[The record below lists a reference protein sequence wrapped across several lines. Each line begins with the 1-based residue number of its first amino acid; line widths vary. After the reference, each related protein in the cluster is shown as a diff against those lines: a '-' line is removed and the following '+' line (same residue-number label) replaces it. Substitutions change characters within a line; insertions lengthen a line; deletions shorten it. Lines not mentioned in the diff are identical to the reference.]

1 MEKNV
6 AVVSLVWYAG
16 QRQEPFPFSR
26 PGAFFRTIMISFPSP
41 AITMEEA
48 HRCDINDRFCSF
60 FEYQGG
66 DLLSSSQRSTLTVE
80 GKKKVQLC
88 SEKTTASTSSK
99 RVHFPANH
107 VECIVREDDANDHVE
122 IESRKWYSN
131 EDLTRFRKDF
141 VEQARQVARFHRK
154 SNPKGCGSN
163 LVQLFRECMKGNNL
177 SLQEDGM
184 TPTTR
189 SLDGMFQAFSGGDT
203 VVGLERMA
211 TRQIACEKPRRR
223 RLLMRTIRKM
233 QTMTQVSIVEE
244 QEEDLRVACER
255 ISRPSRL
262 FAIQLAMSLTQE

>member
-1 MEKNV
+1 M
-6 AVVSLVWYAG
+6 
-16 QRQEPFPFSR
+16 
-26 PGAFFRTIMISFPSP
+26 
-41 AITMEEA
+41 
-48 HRCDINDRFCSF
+48 
-60 FEYQGG
+60 
-66 DLLSSSQRSTLTVE
+66 SSSQRSTLTVE
-80 GKKKVQLC
+80 GKNKVQLC

-122 IESRKWYSN
+122 ILESRKCWYSN

-203 VVGLERMA
+203 IVGLERMA
-211 TRQIACEKPRRR
+211 TRQIACDKPRRR
-223 RLLMRTIRKM
+223 RLLLRTIRKM

-244 QEEDLRVACER
+244 PEEDLPVACER

-262 FAIQLAMSLTQE
+262 FAMQLAMSLTQEEH

>member
-1 MEKNV
+1 
-6 AVVSLVWYAG
+6 
-16 QRQEPFPFSR
+16 
-26 PGAFFRTIMISFPSP
+26 MISFPSP

-60 FEYQGG
+60 FEYQEG
-66 DLLSSSQRSTLTVE
+66 DLLSSSQRSTLTVD
-80 GKKKVQLC
+80 GAKKVQLC